1 MNFFSIKDL
10 VDATNNILKPSLK
23 PKNNKDIEKIKLKP
37 ENKVIEKIKL
47 KPENKVIEKSQP
59 SKPRGFTK
67 NKSQTADIN
76 YNIKIKAEVKNQ
88 MIDELYFFL
97 KKKVKKNTLKIIID
111 EQLEIKNLKN
121 KINFLK
127 NNKIELIKNYKL
139 LEINYNEVFENFKKF
154 KINNEDLS
162 KQIKILENNNYQ
174 LKNNLDIIHN
184 DNIKLNTENE
194 QYKIKNQELQN
205 DLHQNIDKNQLLTNE
220 NSTLSS
226 TLKDNQKALE
236 TYNQKN
242 RSLEINNDEI
252 KNTVSNYITH
262 TKKIQNKLDEFQN
275 TKRLEIEEINKKVKF
290 YQDEN
295 VRLSGELISFQKKNE
310 NIKLNLNDI
319 EIEKEKISNKIKEL
333 SKSIEEKTNI
343 VSTDFAKI
351 TPQIPL
357 KNSEKLNDKEQK
369 SLDEVINRIFNK
381 I

>member
-37 ENKVIEKIKL
+37 ENKVIEQ
-47 KPENKVIEKSQP
+47 SQP
-59 SKPRGFTK
+59 SKPRGLTK

-127 NNKIELIKNYKL
+127 NNKIELIKKYEIL
-139 LEINYNEVFENFKKF
+139 LINYNNVLENFKKF
-154 KINNEDLS
+154 KINNDDLS

-194 QYKIKNQELQN
+194 QYKIKNQELQS
-205 DLHQNIDKNQLLTNE
+205 DLHQNIDKNKLLTNE

-226 TLKDNQKALE
+226 TLKDNQKTLE

-242 RSLEINNDEI
+242 RSLEINNNEI

-262 TKKIQNKLDEFQN
+262 TKKIQNKLDELQN
-275 TKRLEIEEINKKVKF
+275 TKKLEIEEINKKVKF
-290 YQDEN
+290 YQEEN
-295 VRLSGELISFQKKNE
+295 VRLSSELLAAQKKNIT
-310 NIKLNLNDI
+310 IKENLNFI
-319 EIEKEKISNKIKEL
+319 ETEKEEISNKIKEL
-333 SKSIEEKTNI
+333 NKSIDEKTNI
-343 VSTDFAKI
+343 
-351 TPQIPL
+351 IPSNFIKQSL
-357 KNSEKLNDKEQK
+357 VKTEEKNETLNDNEQK
-369 SLDEVINRIFNK
+369 SLDEVINRIFSK

>member
-37 ENKVIEKIKL
+37 ENKVIEK
-47 KPENKVIEKSQP
+47 SQP
-59 SKPRGFTK
+59 SKPRGFPK

-76 YNIKIKAEVKNQ
+76 YNIKIKAEVKNH

-111 EQLEIKNLKN
+111 EQLEIKNLQN

-127 NNKIELIKNYKL
+127 NNKIELIKKYEIL
-139 LEINYNEVFENFKKF
+139 LINYNNVLENFKKF
-154 KINNEDLS
+154 KINNDDLS

-205 DLHQNIDKNQLLTNE
+205 DLHQNIDKNKLLTNE

-226 TLKDNQKALE
+226 TLKDNQKTLE

-242 RSLEINNDEI
+242 RSLEINNNEI

-262 TKKIQNKLDEFQN
+262 TKKIQNKLDELQN
-275 TKRLEIEEINKKVKF
+275 TKKLEIEEINKKVEF
-290 YQDEN
+290 YQYEN

-343 VSTDFAKI
+343 VSTDFVKI
-351 TPQIPL
+351 TPQIPS
-357 KNSEKLNDKEQK
+357 KNSEKLNEKEQK